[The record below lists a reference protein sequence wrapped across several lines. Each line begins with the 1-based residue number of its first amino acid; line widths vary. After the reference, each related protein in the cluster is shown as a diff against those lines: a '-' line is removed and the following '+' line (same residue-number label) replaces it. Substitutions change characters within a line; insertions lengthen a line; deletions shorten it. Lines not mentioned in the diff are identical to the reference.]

1 MGPNNISFLN
11 NNNMNILFMG
21 AGGLLDFD
29 ATLPIMAIQ
38 FILFVVLLTLTFYMP
53 AAETLEK
60 REEYSKHERMRLNA
74 WVHSLSSKVDVL

>member
-1 MGPNNISFLN
+1 
-11 NNNMNILFMG
+11 MG

-38 FILFVVLLTLTFYMP
+38 FILFVIVLTLTFYMP
-53 AAETLEK
+53 TAKTLEK

-74 WVHSLSSKVDVL
+74 WVTLLSSKVDAL